1 MYPVASPSQGNV
13 IMMMLMNCSNKL
25 PAASLFLFGR
35 VPVFFEHV
43 SCHEVLQESL
53 ASQSG
58 SEPEPGVTKL
68 QNGSVRRIR
77 KPPKEFCLIQAN
89 PGRMVSIF
97 GSIGIFESMWGNL
110 KENMTLHELRHME
123 ILDTV

>member
-58 SEPEPGVTKL
+58 SEPEPVVTKL

-77 KPPKEFCLIQAN
+77 KPPKEFCLIQQIQEEWSQYS
-89 PGRMVSIF
+89 GVLEYSKVC
-97 GSIGIFESMWGNL
+97 G
-110 KENMTLHELRHME
+110 E
-123 ILDTV
+123 I